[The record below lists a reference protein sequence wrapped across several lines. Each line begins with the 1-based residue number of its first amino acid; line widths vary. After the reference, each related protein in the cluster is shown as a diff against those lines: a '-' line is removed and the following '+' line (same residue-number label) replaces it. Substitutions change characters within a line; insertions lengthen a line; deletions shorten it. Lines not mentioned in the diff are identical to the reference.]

1 MVIIGGL
8 VCCVMGGANI
18 VEYHC

>member
-8 VCCVMGGANI
+8 VCCVIGGANI